1 MKKFLNL
8 SVSACLCLAMALGSI
23 SCYGKTKSMGTS
35 TKTSSVGAGAETETT
50 TQEQKSSTGLK
61 TEGSANKEVT
71 TKESTTEKTTEEDT
85 ETTTIG
91 SADSSTK
98 INVISS
104 NSTGNS
110 IYFSDVNKNS
120 YGWSAQFVDDIAS
133 RKIASGVGNN
143 KFNPGGTITRGDFA
157 IFLSKT
163 FELKLHLDM

>member
-8 SVSACLCLAMALGSI
+8 SVSACLCLAMVLGSI

-35 TKTSSVGAGAETETT
+35 TKTSSVGA
-50 TQEQKSSTGLK
+50 
-61 TEGSANKEVT
+61 EGSANKEVT

-143 KFNPGGTITRGDFA
+143 KFNPGGTFCY
-157 IFLSKT
+157 LP
-163 FELKLHLDM
+163 

>member
-23 SCYGKTKSMGTS
+23 SCYGKTKSIGTS

-50 TQEQKSSTGLK
+50 TEEQKSSTGLK
-61 TEGSANKEVT
+61 TESNTNKEVT
-71 TKESTTEKTTEEDT
+71 TKESTTEETTEEDT

-110 IYFSDVNKNS
+110 MYFSDVNQNS

-133 RKIASGVGNN
+133 RKLRLVLVTTSLTLVEQLQEVTLLFSLARLL
-143 KFNPGGTITRGDFA
+143 T
-157 IFLSKT
+157 
-163 FELKLHLDM
+163 

>member
-1 MKKFLNL
+1 M
-8 SVSACLCLAMALGSI
+8 SACLCLAMALGSI
-23 SCYGKTKSMGTS
+23 SCYGKTKSIGTS

-50 TQEQKSSTGLK
+50 TEEQKSSTGLK
-61 TEGSANKEVT
+61 TESNTNKEVT
-71 TKESTTEKTTEEDT
+71 TKETTTEETTEEDT

-110 IYFSDVNKNS
+110 MYFSDVNQNS

-133 RKIASGVGNN
+133 RKLRLVLVTTSLTLVEQLQEVTLLFSLARLLN
-143 KFNPGGTITRGDFA
+143 
-157 IFLSKT
+157 
-163 FELKLHLDM
+163 